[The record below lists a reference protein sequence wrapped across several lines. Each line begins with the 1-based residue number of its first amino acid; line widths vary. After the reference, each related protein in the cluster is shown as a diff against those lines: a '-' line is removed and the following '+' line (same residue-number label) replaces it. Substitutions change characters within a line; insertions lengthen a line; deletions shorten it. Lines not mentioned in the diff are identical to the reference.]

1 MITLEE
7 AINLYL
13 MEDRSDFTN
22 TNYRRVLSRLLKA
35 FGNERTLESIRYADV
50 LKYAASL
57 KEGVIPSTL
66 HNYVQVIKTF
76 FKWCADSD
84 HILKSPCRNLKVRK
98 PHSSTNGGK
107 AIPPDVLVKML
118 NRVQKKPRNFALLL
132 FMIDTGCR
140 VGGISSLKLSRLDL
154 DEGTAVL
161 EEKGNP
167 NAVVFFGI
175 ETANALR
182 QWIARRPNCDHD
194 YVFTNPRKGHQPL
207 NRRGISK
214 LISKLAFRVSK
225 EHYTAHGI
233 RHAVANAWAQ
243 KGMLATETQ
252 HKLGHASAKTTID
265 HYYPE
270 AKDAVKHL
278 SRKHSLLALGE
289 QKVIDSMIKNRDG
302 KIIHVEFGKRK
313 YG

>member
-7 AINLYL
+7 AIDLYL
-13 MEDRSDFTN
+13 MEDRSNFTN
-22 TNYRRVLSRLLKA
+22 ANYRRVLSRMLK
-35 FGNERTLESIRYADV
+35 GLGSERVLESIRHTDL
-50 LKYAASL
+50 LKYTATF
-57 KEGVIPSTL
+57 KGHVIPSTL
-66 HNYVQVIKTF
+66 HSYVQVIKTF
-76 FKWCADSD
+76 FKWCVDAD
-84 HILKSPCRNLKVRK
+84 HVIKNPCRNLKVRK
-98 PHSSTNGGK
+98 PRGSGESR
-107 AIPPDVLVKML
+107 AIPPDVLLAMV
-118 NRVQKKPRNFALLL
+118 NRMQKKPRNYALLL

-140 VGGISSLKLSRLDL
+140 VGGASSLRLSRLNL
-154 DEGTAVL
+154 DEGMAVL

-167 NAVVFFGI
+167 EAVVFFGS

-182 QWIARRPNCDHD
+182 QWIAQRPICDHD
-194 YVFTNPRKGHQPL
+194 YVFTNPRKGNHPL

-214 LISKLAFRVSK
+214 LISKLAFKVSK
-225 EHYTAHGI
+225 KHYTAHGI

-270 AKDAVKHL
+270 AKEAVKHL
-278 SRKHSLLALGE
+278 SRKHALLALGDRD
-289 QKVIDSMIKNRDG
+289 VIDAVIKTRDG
-302 KIIHVEFGKRK
+302 KILRVEFGKRK